1 MRCACQCRNLYGS
14 ARIPTCRRSCGYKEG
29 HGRRE
34 RFIGIRLIS
43 SHLAPLWPFLRQ
55 QACLPHTSPVRPKSC
70 RTCAASLGKGNAS
83 TRSLLGSNRRSGLA
97 PKSLTYALSQLC
109 RSVRLLVRVLC
120 GLRTAVHYLSPPPLA
135 KLLDALTGTR
145 RDRDAHWMCTRTLW
159 FTFPAAGRGKWLP

>member
-1 MRCACQCRNLYGS
+1 MSKAVWFGPYSQMPKIVRSQKGSWPPREMYRDSPHCFPFSVPPAILKTTSLFTRDS
-14 ARIPTCRRSCGYKEG
+14 AR
-29 HGRRE
+29 
-34 RFIGIRLIS
+34 
-43 SHLAPLWPFLRQ
+43 Q
-55 QACLPHTSPVRPKSC
+55 TSPARPKSC

-120 GLRTAVHYLSPPPLA
+120 GLRSAVHYLSPPPLA